1 MIDIKQEIE
10 ILLAK
15 TGIRSMSKLLFQM
28 KNAGINVQQPSTIST
43 QLSKRRIRFE
53 QIQQML
59 DFMGY
64 EIIIKE
70 KQK

>member
-15 TGIRSMSKLLFQM
+15 TGIRSMSKLLHQM
-28 KNAGINVQQPSTIST
+28 KNAGIDVPQPSTIST
-43 QLSKRRIRFE
+43 QLSRKRIRFE

-64 EIIIKE
+64 EIEIRE